1 MRDLYTLPL
10 VGSWLERADMATKVQ
25 SYVAEL
31 PATVSTQGVTDVAQ
45 TMLGGMVSVVIV
57 TVTTIAILLDGE
69 RLVALFRRAIPPSRR
84 AQADRVGRI
93 FHGVVGRYFGGSIT
107 VAVMMGLYVLTISLT
122 FGVPLAPLAAV
133 WAMITDLIPQ
143 IGGLLGGA
151 FLAVLAL
158 AAGPGTAVIVVVLF
172 VIYMNVENHVIQ
184 PAIIGNAVNLSP
196 PTTMLAAL
204 IGGAAAGIPGALV
217 ATPLVGAV
225 KQLYFTTRY
234 PDAEVADTS
243 PGLLARLATYRSASV
258 TNPPAD
264 VTPITRCRV
273 GATTAGTPSRARSGS
288 RTWPAGTGK
297 PQACN
302 DPWVPAATRPATRAA
317 STAPSPAVWGR
328 SWRRWGRRGR
338 PRRASRGED
347 RPRTLR
353 SSRTKRTRSLWTTRV
368 AAHEFCHLRRA
379 MRHRAPPRSER
390 RSVGNALSAMMA
402 RTDGMASTAT
412 ATRTRPRRR

>member
-1 MRDLYTLPL
+1 MTTTSDHGGAAPAEPTRRLELVIDVRTAIGVTVALLAGYALFAVARDANAMLTRLAIGLVLALALDGLVNHMQQQFRLSRLRAVLVVTTALFALAALVVVVLGPPAVSQARDLATNLPQTVRDLYTLPL
-10 VGSWLERADMATKVQ
+10 VGNWLERADMATKVQ

-243 PGLLARLATYRSASV
+243 PGLLARLRHLSKRKRHEPAS
-258 TNPPAD
+258 
-264 VTPITRCRV
+264 
-273 GATTAGTPSRARSGS
+273 
-288 RTWPAGTGK
+288 
-297 PQACN
+297 
-302 DPWVPAATRPATRAA
+302 
-317 STAPSPAVWGR
+317 
-328 SWRRWGRRGR
+328 
-338 PRRASRGED
+338 
-347 RPRTLR
+347 
-353 SSRTKRTRSLWTTRV
+353 
-368 AAHEFCHLRRA
+368 
-379 MRHRAPPRSER
+379 
-390 RSVGNALSAMMA
+390 
-402 RTDGMASTAT
+402 
-412 ATRTRPRRR
+412 